1 MNIYEKLAQA
11 RIEFMQASVKKSGFN
26 SYAQYS
32 YYELSDI
39 LPVINKLAITHKFIC
54 EVSFT
59 SDLATLI
66 VRNLE
71 KLDECAVFTS
81 PMSTA
86 QLKGCHEVQ
95 NLGAVQTY
103 IKRYL
108 YQNAFE
114 IVESD
119 ALDATTKPTEK
130 QEPKPQQ
137 KNNVKI
143 ADAIAKLNA
152 CNTLDELKNTFIALR
167 ERVAHEDL
175 EQLVAAKDLAK
186 GSLAFDDAAGEVVKI
201 GRLQDANKKQ
211 A

>member
-1 MNIYEKLAQA
+1 MNVYEKLAQA
-11 RIEFMQASVKKSGFN
+11 RIDFMQANVKKSGKNTFAN
-26 SYAQYS
+26 YS

-39 LPVINKLAITHKFIC
+39 LPVINQLAIKHRFIC

-59 SDLATLI
+59 GDMATLV

-71 KLDECAVFTS
+71 KLDECVIFTS

-86 QLKGCHEVQ
+86 SLKGCHEVQ

-114 IVESD
+114 IVEAD
-119 ALDATTKPTEK
+119 ALDATMQSE
-130 QEPKPQQ
+130 Q
-137 KNNVKI
+137 KSELKKEVKHLPI
-143 ADAIAKLNA
+143 AEAIAKLNT
-152 CNTLDELKNTFIALR
+152 CKTLDELKNTFIALR
-167 ERVAHEDL
+167 DRVSPDGM
-175 EQLVAAKDLAK
+175 EQFVIAKDLAK

-201 GRLQDANKKQ
+201 GRLSDANNKQ